1 MDRRTFLGQLAA
13 AGVVASTRIG
23 AAGQAAGQRRL
34 STIGVQ
40 LYTARTEMTKDVE
53 ATLAKIAGIGYKEV
67 EFAGYFDK
75 TPQEIRQMLDRHGLT
90 APSAHIDL
98 TTISTKLPQTLD
110 AAHTIGHRFI
120 VMPYLDDATRAQ
132 PDIYKTVADT
142 LNKAGE
148 ASKNAG
154 IRMAYHNHNFEF
166 VEANGTS
173 GFQQLLQNLDP
184 ALVDFEL
191 DLCWAT
197 STGQDP
203 VALFQKYPKRI
214 SMVHVKGLRK
224 KPAQGAAAPIPEV
237 LPDVTEVGSNG
248 DVIDWTAILAQA
260 STSGVQ
266 HYFVEHDQPKDPFAS
281 LEASYG
287 YLKGLTF

>member
-1 MDRRTFLGQLAA
+1 MAA
-13 AGVVASTRIG
+13 AGVLASTRIG
-23 AAGQAAGQRRL
+23 AAGQAAGQGRL
-34 STIGVQ
+34 TTIGMQ
-40 LYTARTEMTKDVE
+40 LYTARTEMAKDVE
-53 ATLAKIAGIGYKEV
+53 GTLAKIAGIGYQEV

-75 TPQEIRQMLDRHGLT
+75 TPQQIRQMLDRHGLT

-98 TTISTKLPQTLD
+98 TTISTKLPETLD

-132 PDIYKTVADT
+132 PDIFKKVADT

-148 ASKNAG
+148 ESKKAG

-166 VEANGTS
+166 IETNGTS
-173 GFQQLLQNLDP
+173 GFQQLMQDLDP
-184 ALVDFEL
+184 ALADIEL
-191 DLCWAT
+191 DLCWAV

-224 KPAQGAAAPIPEV
+224 KPEQGASAPIPQV
-237 LPDVTEVGSNG
+237 LPDVTEVGSDG
-248 DVIDWTAILAQA
+248 DSIDWKSILAQA
-260 STSGVQ
+260 SKSGVQ

-287 YLKGLTF
+287 YLKALTF